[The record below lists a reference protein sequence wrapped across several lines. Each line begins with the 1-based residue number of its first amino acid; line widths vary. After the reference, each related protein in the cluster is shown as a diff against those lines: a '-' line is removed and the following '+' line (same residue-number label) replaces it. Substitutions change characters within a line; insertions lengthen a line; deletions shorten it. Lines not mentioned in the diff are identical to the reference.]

1 MGGNVGIGT
10 SSPATALDVNGIIKI
25 GNASTSASAAGAGA
39 VKFDNALQVSNG
51 TDWKAVKLVGND
63 GSTSATAF
71 DNLVEVAGLHSSD
84 TGLWTTVQ
92 GYVSGGLQYTVDFT
106 TPFTP
111 KYQASNSNSGVY
123 DTSGTFSGCS
133 QGTGTGWT
141 VWDAASY
148 CMRGGARLC
157 SLTELDSDT
166 AVGGSGCSHDSRAV
180 WTYTTDGAGKFYRG
194 AGIGSSAT
202 NEGYVAGTDT
212 SPTGYTLNEIGIR
225 CCGTGA
231 SGGALWEI

>member
-1 MGGNVGIGT
+1 
-10 SSPATALDVNGIIKI
+10 
-25 GNASTSASAAGAGA
+25 
-39 VKFDNALQVSNG
+39 
-51 TDWKAVKLVGND
+51 
-63 GSTSATAF
+63 
-71 DNLVEVAGLHSSD
+71 
-84 TGLWTTVQ
+84 VQ

-106 TPFTP
+106 TPFYP

-194 AGIGSSAT
+194 AGTGSSAT
-202 NEGYVAGTDT
+202 NEGYVAGTNT
-212 SPTGYTLNEIGIR
+212 SPTGYATNEIGIR
-225 CCGTGA
+225 CCGTSA